1 MVNQNKKMYEQ
12 KYGDLYNP
20 RKAVLSQP
28 QESKIVKQSKEL
40 KEKVIKEE
48 PTSRTINVI
57 HKHVHNV
64 NNQQRQVD
72 IVKNE
77 NNIVSNTED
86 IIKLL
91 TKLRKESQERRR
103 VLSSIS
109 DAANVKQ
116 FNIEYIF

>member
-64 NNQQRQVD
+64 NNPKRQAN

-109 DAANVKQ
+109 NAANI
-116 FNIEYIF
+116 NLSLIHI